1 MEIKSFVCQQCFIE
15 FPNFEKEMDINGD
28 EDNCRLCVWEWILSD
43 YRKHPDHDQI
53 IEAYKEIIKILKS
66 RLLYK

>member
-1 MEIKSFVCQQCFIE
+1 
-15 FPNFEKEMDINGD
+15 MDINGD